1 MELVMARLVQG
12 ASAALVSPQVLAT
25 IHTLFPDTKAR
36 AKAFSVFGLALRLG
50 GGVGYVVG
58 GD

>member
-1 MELVMARLVQG
+1 MARLVQG

-36 AKAFSVFGLALRLG
+36 AKAFSVVGSRSALAAASAMS
-50 GGVGYVVG
+50 
-58 GD
+58 